1 MRKIFKENGLNI
13 SVACNLATN
22 ESLDVTFDLKS
33 CTYYP
38 YRKKQ
43 QGDIIHK
50 QSNYPPIIIKG
61 KLIND
66 K

>member
-1 MRKIFKENGLNI
+1 MRKIFKENGLNV

-38 YRKKQ
+38 YRKKHK
-43 QGDIIHK
+43 GDIIHK
-50 QSNYPPIIIKG
+50 
-61 KLIND
+61 
-66 K
+66 

>member
-43 QGDIIHK
+43 QRDIIHK
-50 QSNYPPIIIKG
+50 
-61 KLIND
+61 
-66 K
+66 